1 MKRKD
6 QLAELRGKQF
16 AQLNADKTRIRAELL
31 NPPESKNV
39 HAKSVERRR
48 LARLQ
53 TVKREMEIINH
64 G

>member
-6 QLAELRGKQF
+6 QLAELRGKQLT
-16 AQLNADKTRIRAELL
+16 QLNTERKRIRTELAAMT
-31 NPPESKNV
+31 ESKNV
-39 HAKSVERRR
+39 HAKQGERRR

-53 TVKREMEIINH
+53 TIKREMEIIKN